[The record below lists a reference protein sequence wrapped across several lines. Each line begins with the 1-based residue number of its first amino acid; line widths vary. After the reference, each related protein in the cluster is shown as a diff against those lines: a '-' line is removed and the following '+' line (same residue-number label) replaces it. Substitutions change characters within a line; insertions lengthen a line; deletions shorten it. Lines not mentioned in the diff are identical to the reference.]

1 MQESLSIGQAF
12 LFVGT
17 PWTVRGWKVAEVGV
31 VSSILWDLTLTLDGL
46 LRESGRGVVI
56 VNQVITDWGVVSPRG

>member
-1 MQESLSIGQAF
+1 M
-12 LFVGT
+12 
-17 PWTVRGWKVAEVGV
+17 